1 MTDPSARAGGPGAPA
16 DGGGYGGSG
25 GSGGGRRRSPWY
37 RSPVPLAAICALIVI
52 IGGGAFFLVGHNGG
66 TGGGHTGG
74 GVTSTS
80 CSSSAPSTKTIDLKS
95 ANAQTGPSPF
105 AVRESADGK
114 YSFVSVKDQI
124 EVWLNQSGRVPT
136 MVRTISVPGANKGL
150 AITSNGK
157 YLLSANGQG
166 AVVINAANAESGASP
181 MVLGTMAAPS
191 LSKRGNNAVGVQVT
205 PDNNFAFVTMQNTT
219 KMAVFNLTKAI
230 STNFQKGYFVGLVP
244 LQVQPVGIS
253 SPSKSSPWIYVT
265 SFERQDT
272 GDRPSVGTLSVIS
285 WQKAETQPGKSVK
298 TTVNAGC
305 SPARVVLTD
314 NGADVWVTARDSN
327 SLLAFSAAK
336 LVADPGHALL
346 ADIPVGPGPI
356 GLSPANG
363 GKKLIVA
370 DSNYATSNNNKTG
383 KDGQLAIVDTAD
395 VLNHK
400 PIVIQLVEAM
410 GQPRQVTLA
419 PGDVLLAT
427 GPGLAR

>member
-1 MTDPSARAGGPGAPA
+1 P
-16 DGGGYGGSG
+16 
-25 GSGGGRRRSPWY
+25 GGRRRSPWY
-37 RSPVPLAAICALIVI
+37 RSPVPLAAICAVIVI
-52 IGGGAFFLVGHNGG
+52 IGGGAFFLVGPNGG
-66 TGGGHTGG
+66 TGDGHTGG
-74 GVTSTS
+74 AGTSAS
-80 CSSSAPSTKTIDLKS
+80 CTSSAPSTKTIDLKS
-95 ANAQTGPSPF
+95 DNVQTGPSPF

-114 YSFVSVKDQI
+114 YSFVSVKDGI
-124 EVWLNQSGRVPT
+124 EVRLNQPGRAPKIL
-136 MVRTISVPGANKGL
+136 RTISVPGANKGL
-150 AITSNGK
+150 AITSNGQ

-181 MVLGTMAAPS
+181 MLLGTMAAPS
-191 LSKRGNNAVGVQVT
+191 LSKKGNNAVGVQVT
-205 PDNNFAFVTMQNTT
+205 ADNNFAFVTMQNTT

-230 STNFQKGYFVGLVP
+230 SSGFQKGYFVGLVP
-244 LQVQPVGIS
+244 LHVQPVGIS

-265 SFERQDT
+265 SFERNDT
-272 GDRPSVGTLSVIS
+272 GHRPSAGTLSVIS

-305 SPARVVLTD
+305 SPARVVLTG

-336 LVADPGHALL
+336 LVTDPGHALL

-356 GLSPANG
+356 GLSPAEG

-370 DSNYATSNNNKTG
+370 DSNYATSNNGKTG
-383 KDGQLAIVDTAD
+383 TDGQLAIVDTAD

-410 GQPRQVTLA
+410 GQPRQVTQA
-419 PGDVLLAT
+419 PGDVLLVTEQNPRDAPHEL
-427 GPGLAR
+427 GQLQQVNIAKLP